1 MITDGSKEADPGF
14 CGAEKLKILKSIL
27 AQSRMREINMKK
39 ITDEYIAPKLLG

>member
-1 MITDGSKEADPGF
+1 MITDGSKEADP
-14 CGAEKLKILKSIL
+14 GAEKLKILKSIL